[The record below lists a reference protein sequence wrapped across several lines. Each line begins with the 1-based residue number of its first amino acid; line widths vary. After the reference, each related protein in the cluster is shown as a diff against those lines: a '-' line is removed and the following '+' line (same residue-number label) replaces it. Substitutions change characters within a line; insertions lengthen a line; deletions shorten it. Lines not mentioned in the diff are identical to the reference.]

1 MNARQKSQLVSMLKM
16 VIALVMALLGKRRAG
31 GSSGPT
37 QPRVPS
43 EKSSTRSTTRSP
55 ERSPERSPARSPA
68 RSSTRDSPRES
79 TRSSASVIPELFR
92 NQQSDTIVEC
102 SGEVVHILPDDNHDL
117 DGSGRHQQFLVDVG
131 EDVTIK
137 IAHNLKFGRA
147 PVEKG
152 DHVTFKGEYEYN
164 DRGGCI
170 HWTHHD
176 PAGRHEDG
184 WLEHNGTR
192 YE

>member
-31 GSSGPT
+31 GASGPT

-55 ERSPERSPARSPA
+55 ERSPARSPA
-68 RSSTRDSPRES
+68 RSSTRVSPRVS